1 MNDKCENCVRKGL
14 NCGEKTRRGGAQDTV
29 RITVLEQL
37 SIDHPT
43 WTLSDVIA
51 HLHGN
56 DALKGNFSPESTPE
70 TDFSE
75 SSLHTPCP
83 KIVEDFDIME
93 LVHGGN
99 NGPLDLEFMSPGA
112 SYLNFH

>member
-1 MNDKCENCVRKGL
+1 LK
-14 NCGEKTRRGGAQDTV
+14 CGEKTRRGGAQDTV

-43 WTLSDVIA
+43 WTLPDVIA

-56 DALKGNFSPESTPE
+56 DALKCNLSRESSPES
-70 TDFSE
+70 DFTE
-75 SSLHTPCP
+75 SSKPTPCP
-83 KIVEDFDIME
+83 KVPENFDIMD
-93 LVHGGN
+93 LVHDGN

-112 SYLNFH
+112 